1 MPPSVCG
8 IESPAPPVG
17 ADGPPGHRLPD
28 ATQRLVFDTGSAP
41 FRTPMPVTRLKI
53 LLVAAALVLFP
64 AASALALSYRMMTDH
79 ALLQQAQG
87 VALFEVVHVD
97 AVQPGDSETRY
108 LLRWQRGIAGNAAF
122 AYEWLVLPGAESTSH
137 QYFIDGIPLLRTG
150 EQWLLFFAR
159 RADGVLQP
167 VQLTLGMFRRFDASD
182 GVASYLRTV
191 DVAPAKGSGDPNA
204 AFASRRDAQ
213 GFEQWL
219 RGAAGGKS
227 AIVDYLLPPDAPLA
241 KYTFVMFGFP
251 TPMPGRWFE
260 FDAGT
265 TVPVRAGAEGQF
277 GAVHDVFES
286 LRRAIVAWNDDAGS
300 HVALRYAGT
309 GSSTA
314 DSAINVLWNDPNN
327 QIAGSFDCSK
337 GGILGIGGSSATSSQ
352 TGTFG
357 NMTWAR
363 RLRGFVVVQDGAACA
378 LDGGNG
384 ANGAELL
391 AHELGHVLALAH
403 SCGDS
408 NSGSCDTTAKNTAIM
423 RATLHGNRGAVL
435 GSDDRAGIAV
445 PYPAPA
451 GATMPA
457 LVHRSGFEPGG

>member
-1 MPPSVCG
+1 
-8 IESPAPPVG
+8 
-17 ADGPPGHRLPD
+17 
-28 ATQRLVFDTGSAP
+28 
-41 FRTPMPVTRLKI
+41 MPVKFLKP
-53 LLVAAALVLFP
+53 LFLAAALALLP
-64 AASALALSYRMMTDH
+64 AAPTFALSYRMMTDE

-97 AVQPGDSETRY
+97 AVQHGDTETRY
-108 LLRWQRGIAGNAAF
+108 LLKWQRGVAGSAAF
-122 AYEWLVLPGAESTSH
+122 AYEWLALPGAESASH
-137 QYFIDGIPLLRTG
+137 QHFIDGIPLLRTG

-167 VQLTLGMFRRFDASD
+167 VQLTLGLFRRYDASD
-182 GVASYLRTV
+182 GIASYLRTV
-191 DVAPAKGSGDPNA
+191 DVAHGKGGSDPNA
-204 AFASRRDAQ
+204 AFAARRDAQ
-213 GFEQWL
+213 GFERWL
-219 RGAAGGKS
+219 RDQAGAKS
-227 AIVDYLLPPDAPLA
+227 NTADYLLPPDSTLA
-241 KYTFVMFGFP
+241 KYTFSMFGFP

-265 TVPVRAGAEGQF
+265 TVPVRAGAEGQH
-277 GAVHDVFES
+277 GTVHDEFES
-286 LRRAIVAWNDDAGS
+286 LRRAISAWNDDTGS
-300 HVALRYAGT
+300 RVALRYAGT

-337 GGILGIGGSSATSSQ
+337 GGILGIGGSYASTSQ

-363 RLRGFVVVQDGAACA
+363 RLRGYVVVQDGAGCA
-378 LDGGNG
+378 LDGSSG

-391 AHELGHVLALAH
+391 AHELGHVLALGH

-408 NSGSCDTTAKNTAIM
+408 ISGSCDTTAKSTALM

-435 GSDDRAGIAV
+435 GTDDRAGIAV

-451 GATMPA
+451 GSTPP
-457 LVHRSGFEPGG
+457 VRVYRSGFENNGG

>member
-1 MPPSVCG
+1 MNQLHS
-8 IESPAPPVG
+8 
-17 ADGPPGHRLPD
+17 
-28 ATQRLVFDTGSAP
+28 
-41 FRTPMPVTRLKI
+41 
-53 LLVAAALVLFP
+53 LLLAVALALLP
-64 AASALALSYRMMTDH
+64 AAPALALSYRMMTDD

-87 VALFEVVHVD
+87 VALFEVVFVET
-97 AVQPGDSETRY
+97 VQHGDIETRY
-108 LLRWQRGIAGNAAF
+108 LLRWQRGLAGNAAF
-122 AYEWLVLPGAESTSH
+122 AYEWLAMPGAESASH
-137 QYFIDGIPLLRTG
+137 QYHIDGIPLLRVG

-167 VQLTLGMFRRFDASD
+167 VQLTLGMFRRFDAGD
-182 GVASYLRTV
+182 GVPSYLRTV
-191 DVAPAKGSGDPNA
+191 DVGHAKGSSDPHA

-219 RGAAGGKS
+219 RGTASGKS
-227 AIVDYLLPPDAPLA
+227 AAVDYLLPPDASLA
-241 KYTFVMFGFP
+241 KYSFSMFGFS

-260 FDAGT
+260 FDAGS
-265 TVPVRAGAEGQF
+265 TVPVRAGSEGQF
-277 GAVHDVFES
+277 GASHDVFDS
-286 LRRAIVAWNDDAGS
+286 LRRAIAAWNDDAGS

-314 DSAINVLWNDPNN
+314 DSAINVLWNDPDN
-327 QIAGSFDCSK
+327 QISGSFDCSK
-337 GGILGIGGSSATSSQ
+337 GGILGIGGASATSSQ

-357 NMTWAR
+357 DMRWAKR
-363 RLRGFVVVQDGAACA
+363 VRGFVVVQDGAACA

-391 AHELGHVLALAH
+391 AHELGHVLALGH
-403 SCGDS
+403 SCGDA
-408 NSGSCDTTAKNTAIM
+408 NTGSCDTTAKSTAIM

-451 GATMPA
+451 GGSTTNPSR
-457 LVHRSGFEPGG
+457 VHGSGFESGGG